1 MSREPR
7 FVHFKRNRSEKRE
20 RDLIGSSLLMMCS
33 TIKIRDFQ
41 DAQKLATAFHHIPS
55 FPLDFG
61 KERESRSDLSSKA
74 ESRRK

>member
-1 MSREPR
+1 
-7 FVHFKRNRSEKRE
+7 
-20 RDLIGSSLLMMCS
+20 MMCS

-41 DAQKLATAFHHIPS
+41 DAQKLAIAFHHIPS